1 MRNLILLSAFVLLR
15 QMPLCAQISGDSSQ
29 LTLPQALQTAMA
41 NFALLRAKQ
50 NYANASAQE
59 VKAAKQDGLPDFI
72 LEAEN
77 AYGTLDGLNG
87 LSSGQPGLTTLTSG
101 PVTATQNWNA
111 AFGALYVTNINWN
124 IFSFGLQRAHVAAA
138 SGQHRQD
145 LEDLKQEQFQQQVRV
160 AGAYLSLLAAERVR
174 MAMEDNLKRASQLR
188 DVILRRTENGL
199 NPGVDSSIANA
210 EVSRARLSLID
221 AKNYEEGQEKELS
234 IQMGIAPR
242 SFRLD
247 TSFSLRLPGDVVDRG
262 GTVDRGD
269 GIDRGGMVE
278 RGDGMDKGEVPVALS
293 ANPTLQ
299 FLDSRVK
306 TSDLL
311 ATYIHKTGLPRLSL
325 FGVGQDRGSGYG
337 TNYATDQSDYSTG
350 LFQGIGPSRVNY
362 LVGIGLSWNITD
374 FGRSRSRMTAQHFRS
389 SALRDEYDLEQNK
402 LTNQLTLADQQIGN
416 ALAKYNETPLQL
428 KSAIEAYGQK
438 KALYETGLNNIVDV
452 SQTLYILNRAE
463 IDRDIA
469 CNAVWQA
476 LLFKAGTLGN
486 LNLFLQQL

>member
-1 MRNLILLSAFVLLR
+1 MTNY
-15 QMPLCAQISGDSSQ
+15 
-29 LTLPQALQTAMA
+29 
-41 NFALLRAKQ
+41 ALLREKQ
-50 NYANASAQE
+50 DFASASAQE

-77 AYGTLDGLNG
+77 AYGTLDGMNG
-87 LSSGQPGLTTLTSG
+87 LSSGQPGITTLTSG
-101 PVTATQNWNA
+101 PVAATQNWNA

-124 IFSFGLQRAHVAAA
+124 IFSFGLQRSHVAVA
-138 SGQHRQD
+138 SGQYRQD

-221 AKNYEEGQEKELS
+221 AKNYEQGQENQLS

-242 SFRLD
+242 RFRLD
-247 TSFSLRLPGDVVDRG
+247 TSFSLLLPRDLQ
-262 GTVDRGD
+262 D
-269 GIDRGGMVE
+269 GATSAMQ
-278 RGDGMDKGEVPVALS
+278 DGAPGAMPGRATSDIS

-311 ATYIHKTGLPRLSL
+311 ATYIQKTGLPRLSL

-337 TNYATDQSDYSTG
+337 ANYSTDQSDYSTG
-350 LFQGIGPSRVNY
+350 LFRGIGPSRVNY
-362 LVGIGLSWNITD
+362 LVGIGLTWNITD
-374 FGRSRSRMTAQHFRS
+374 FSRSRSRMTAQRFRS

-416 ALAKYNETPLQL
+416 ALAKYSETPLQL
-428 KSAIEAYGQK
+428 KSAIDAYGQK
-438 KALYETGLNNIVDV
+438 KALYETGLNNIVEV

>member
-1 MRNLILLSAFVLLR
+1 MRNLIFLSALVLLR
-15 QMPLCAQISGDSSQ
+15 QVPIYAQVSGDSSR
-29 LTLPQALQTAMA
+29 LTLPQALQMAMT
-41 NFALLRAKQ
+41 NYALLRAKE

-77 AYGTLDGLNG
+77 AYGTLDGMNG
-87 LSSGQPGLTTLTSG
+87 LSSGQPGITTLTSG

-145 LEDLKQEQFQQQVRV
+145 LEDLKQEQFQEQLRV
-160 AGAYLSLLAAERVR
+160 AGAYLSLLAAERVS

-221 AKNYEEGQEKELS
+221 AKNYEQGQENQLS

-242 SFRLD
+242 SFLLD
-247 TSFSLRLPGDVVDRG
+247 TSFSLRLPREM
-262 GTVDRGD
+262 VDRGD
-269 GIDRGGMVE
+269 VRA
-278 RGDGMDKGEVPVALS
+278 RGDGVDIS

-311 ATYIHKTGLPRLSL
+311 ATYLQKTGLPRLSL

-337 TNYATDQSDYSTG
+337 TNYATDQSDYSTSF
-350 LFQGIGPSRVNY
+350 FQGIGPSRVNY

-374 FGRSRSRMTAQHFRS
+374 FSRFRSRMTAQHFRS
-389 SALRDEYDLEQNK
+389 SALRDEYELEENK
-402 LTNQLTLADQQIGN
+402 LTNQLSLADEQIGN
-416 ALAKYNETPLQL
+416 ALAKYNETPVQL

-476 LLFKAGTLGN
+476 LLFKAGSLGN